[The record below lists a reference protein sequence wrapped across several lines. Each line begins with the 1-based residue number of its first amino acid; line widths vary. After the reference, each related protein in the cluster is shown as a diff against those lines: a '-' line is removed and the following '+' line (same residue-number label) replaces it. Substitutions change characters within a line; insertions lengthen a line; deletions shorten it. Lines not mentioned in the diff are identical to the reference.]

1 MSDGPGS
8 WRSRNRPDR
17 RSFRRDHYARG
28 DAYEQ
33 PESLDY
39 GVDDVHDLRG
49 SARARHDTYDRQAD
63 RERWRRSAN
72 DGDCGGHSRWGSAGR
87 NRRADRYTQTRRERW
102 VPPPREERWVPPPRE
117 ERWEDDGDEREEDA
131 PAEEREQPQEEG
143 PSTDADDPDAQMA
156 ALMGFGSF
164 GSSKGKPVEGNDVG
178 YAYVKKERTW
188 RQYMNRCVG
197 ANEQRWLQPASGQ
210 DLGYLVAQGVLNE
223 VCISAGWRCVNCP
236 LLLVQHGRLEYSAA
250 AAPSWGQT
258 SEPHVFALLPC
269 VSPRGKVCIVPL
281 KERLHLSARWPREH
295 VFLCGEWVHDV
306 CIDAVR
312 QWVYVRGARDW
323 WRYLR
328 LGRPHERHARY
339 EFMWRKH

>member
-1 MSDGPGS
+1 MSDA
-8 WRSRNRPDR
+8 RPDR

-39 GVDDVHDLRG
+39 GGDDAHDLRG

-72 DGDCGGHSRWGSAGR
+72 DGDRGGHSRWDSAGR
-87 NRRADRYTQTRRERW
+87 SRRADRYTQTRRERW

-117 ERWEDDGDEREEDA
+117 ERWEDDEDEREDDA
-131 PAEEREQPQEEG
+131 PEETAREQPQEEA
-143 PSTDADDPDAQMA
+143 PSADADDPNAQMA

-210 DLGYLVAQGVLNE
+210 DLGYLVAQGVWNE
-223 VCISAGWRCVNCP
+223 GSALALGGRCVGCIW
-236 LLLVQHGRLEYSAA
+236 LLMQLGRLEDSAA
-250 AAPSWGQT
+250 AAPSRGQA
-258 SEPHVFALLPC
+258 SAPHVFALFPR
-269 VSPRGKVCIVPL
+269 VSARGKVCIVPL
-281 KERLHLSARWPREH
+281 EERLHLSTRWPREH
-295 VFLCGEWVHDV
+295 ILLCRERVHHV

-312 QWVYVRGARDW
+312 ERVYVRGPRDW
-323 WRYLR
+323 RWHLR
-328 LGRPHERHARY
+328 LGRPHERHARC